1 MVLLFPVHTFPRARL
16 LRPALRISFLL
27 LFGLGLVA
35 VFSLISCLLEGNLG
49 NGGLLAMEG
58 RHVDVGFL
66 VAADFVLES
75 C

>member
-1 MVLLFPVHTFPRARL
+1 MVLLVTVHAFPHARL

-35 VFSLISCLLEGNLG
+35 VFSLIRCLLEGNLG
-49 NGGLLAMEG
+49 NGGLLAVEG
-58 RHVDVGFL
+58 CHVDVGFL